1 MKTPMQELRHE
12 IEVWLD
18 VADENLVF
26 AYKSV
31 LEAIDESYL
40 KKEKE
45 VIMDAHIDGA
55 FNTGWDEHTDVRE
68 NAQDYYNE
76 TFNTKEK

>member
-18 VADENLVF
+18 AADDNLVF

-31 LEAIDESYL
+31 LDAIDESYL

-45 VIMDAHIDGA
+45 VIINAYNHA
-55 FNTGWDEHTDVRE
+55 YEEGWDYLSRQPE
-68 NAQDYYNE
+68 QYYNE
-76 TFNTKEK
+76 TFNNEE